1 MSTTATSNVSPL
13 PTTEPRL
20 RRMPP
25 TRMAVV
31 HTRGDPNVVGKD
43 VFPALYGAV
52 YTLKFDHKKKGKDD
66 VPVAAPRARWPDA
79 DKRVPKERWRGI
91 WGLPVPARTRSVP
104 QKLPAVP
111 VAVESWTYGMVAEIL
126 HKGSYASETGSIE
139 RLRAFIQA
147 SGYEIV
153 GPHEEEYLSRPN
165 VKEPKTVIR
174 YEVRKKRGR

>member
-1 MSTTATSNVSPL
+1 MSAIANVSRY

-25 TRMAVV
+25 ERMAVV
-31 HTRGDPNVVGKD
+31 HTHGDPNVVGKG

-79 DKRVPKERWRGI
+79 DTRVPKARWRGI

-104 QKLPAVP
+104 QKVPAVP
-111 VAVESWTYGMVAEIL
+111 VAVESWPYGTVAEIL
-126 HKGSYASETGSIE
+126 HKGSYASERGSIE
-139 RLRAFIQA
+139 RLREFIRGR
-147 SGYEIV
+147 GYEIV

-174 YEVRKKRGR
+174 YEVRKRTAR